1 VIEID
6 RDTLRD
12 FERAAS
18 LEWLETDA
26 LGGWAGS
33 TLSGAHS
40 RRGHHLL
47 RVPEQAPA
55 AGDAD
60 DAEDAGDA
68 EDADDAEDVDDA
80 DHADDAAGA
89 PGASVA
95 LAKLDEMVI
104 ENGRVHELSCNR
116 FPFFLAAPG
125 LRYLAGFRRDLFPV
139 FEYDAEGYRLRKTVA
154 LVEGD
159 GALVVLYE
167 VLAAPGPFVL
177 ALRPFFA
184 RREPGAL
191 CRADLHGAAPAALRE
206 EAGLWLRWSSGAE
219 ISLAVAAELDERP
232 DWWYRFELEEERRRG
247 REFQED
253 LWTPGLLRRELAA
266 GDSFGL
272 VASAGAAA
280 DHDALELLAR
290 ERRRREKLLD
300 RLPVQDELTRILALA
315 ADQFALRRPGGARL
329 LAAGYP
335 GGEEATAD
343 SLIAL
348 PGALLAT
355 GRADEAKK
363 LLRACARAA
372 AGGGLPDRLAQA
384 RGNAAALPH
393 GLPNARSAEAAA
405 DEADHGAHAGSLWLF
420 VAAWRYLRATGDESL
435 VRDVLLPA
443 LAQIAAGHERGAPN
457 GLRVAADGLLE
468 APPGS
473 PAAAFRP
480 GKAADINALWHNALA
495 TLADLGGRLGDPAQ
509 AKAWDERARRVQRR
523 FAELFWNAAEGC
535 LYDSVPS
542 DGGAVAAAAASTP
555 RATGKTRRPAATRA
569 AGTTPDAGTA
579 GPSAA
584 AGSAERDPTLRAH
597 QVLAIGLPFPPLSKQ
612 RAQRL
617 LDTLEEK
624 LYTPVGLRDVAPAD
638 EAAAEPAAEDHASG
652 RAQGGR
658 SDLAWPWLLGPFLAA
673 QVWLRGEA
681 GRRHAL
687 RLVAEL
693 DPLLTS
699 GAIGTIA
706 ERVGVEPPHAPAGH
720 TAHAASVAELLRVY
734 VEDLHPGTTAKRR
747 RPLEPKPKPRPR
759 PAAGPQP
766 GPPGRRGR
774 KAPPK
779 QRKRASSSDQL
790 SQPLAKHVSA
800 QHPDG
805 GQFDRRVPGGP
816 EIGSRCNLP
825 RLGGADKPGACQSRI
840 GRAPTHCEQLLA

>member
-12 FERAAS
+12 FERAAA
-18 LEWLETDA
+18 LEWLETDG

-33 TLSGAHS
+33 TLCGAHS

-47 RVPEQAPA
+47 RLRVPEQASA
-55 AGDAD
+55 ADDANDAGDAD
-60 DAEDAGDA
+60 DAGDAGDA
-68 EDADDAEDVDDA
+68 NDQDDA
-80 DHADDAAGA
+80 DHAAVAGDIGDADDAAGV
-89 PGASVA
+89 PGATVA

-104 ENGRVHELSCNR
+104 ENGRVHELACNR
-116 FPFFLAAPG
+116 FPFFLATPG

-139 FEYDAEGYRLRKTVA
+139 FEYDAEGYRLRKTIA
-154 LVEGD
+154 LIEGN
-159 GALVVLYE
+159 GALAVLYE

-177 ALRPFFA
+177 GLRPFFG

-206 EAGLWLRWSSGAE
+206 EAGMRLRWSSGAE
-219 ISLAVAAELDERP
+219 IFLAAAAELDERP
-232 DWWYRFELEEERRRG
+232 DWWFRFELEEERRRG

-280 DHDALELLAR
+280 GGDALELLAR

-315 ADQFALRRPGGARL
+315 ADQFALRRPGRARL
-329 LAAGYP
+329 LVAGYP
-335 GGEEATAD
+335 GGEEAVAD

-355 GRADEAKK
+355 GRADEARK

-372 AGGGLPDRLAQA
+372 AGGGRPDRLPQT
-384 RGNAAALPH
+384 RGNAAAALPH
-393 GLPNARSAEAAA
+393 GLPSAGAEA
-405 DEADHGAHAGSLWLF
+405 DPDGQTGPLWLF
-420 VAAWRYLRATGDESL
+420 VAAWRYLRATGDEAL

-443 LAQIAAGHERGAPN
+443 LAKIAADHERGAPN

-468 APPGS
+468 AAPGS

-480 GKAADINALWHNALA
+480 GKAAAINALWHNALA

-509 AKAWDERARRVQRR
+509 AKAWGERARRVQRR
-523 FAELFWNAAEGC
+523 YAELLWNAAAGC
-535 LYDSVPS
+535 LYDSVPA
-542 DGGAVAAAAASTP
+542 DGDAVAAMAASTP
-555 RATGKTRRPAATRA
+555 RATGKTGKPAAIRP
-569 AGTTPDAGTA
+569 AGTTPDTGAA
-579 GPSAA
+579 GPSGA
-584 AGSAERDPTLRAH
+584 AGGAERDPTLRAH

-617 LDTLEEK
+617 LGTIEER

-638 EAAAEPAAEDHASG
+638 EAASEPAAANHALG
-652 RAQGGR
+652 RAPGGR

-693 DPLLTS
+693 DPLLMS

-734 VEDLHPGTTAKRR
+734 VEDLHPGATAKRPR
-747 RPLEPKPKPRPR
+747 QAEPKPRSRSR
-759 PAAGPQP
+759 PAAGSKA
-766 GPPGRRGR
+766 GPRRGRGR
-774 KAPPK
+774 KAT
-779 QRKRASSSDQL
+779 
-790 SQPLAKHVSA
+790 
-800 QHPDG
+800 
-805 GQFDRRVPGGP
+805 PG
-816 EIGSRCNLP
+816 R
-825 RLGGADKPGACQSRI
+825 
-840 GRAPTHCEQLLA
+840 

>member
-1 VIEID
+1 MIEID

-47 RVPEQAPA
+47 RVPEHAHPA
-55 AGDAD
+55 DDAD
-60 DAEDAGDA
+60 DVDDAEVAGDAGDA
-68 EDADDAEDVDDA
+68 
-80 DHADDAAGA
+80 AAA
-89 PGASVA
+89 PGATVA

-104 ENGRVHELSCNR
+104 ENGRVHELGCNR

-139 FEYDAEGYRLRKTVA
+139 FEYDAAGYRLRKTVA

-159 GALVVLYE
+159 GTLVVLYE

-177 ALRPFFA
+177 GLRPFFA
-184 RREPGAL
+184 RREAGAL

-206 EAGLWLRWSSGAE
+206 EAGVRLRWSSRAE
-219 ISLAVAAELDERP
+219 ISLAAAAELDQRP

-272 VASAGAAA
+272 VASAGAATG
-280 DHDALELLAR
+280 HDALELLAR

-329 LAAGYP
+329 LASGYP
-335 GGEEATAD
+335 GGEAATAD
-343 SLIAL
+343 GLIAL

-372 AGGGLPDRLAQA
+372 AGGGLPDRLPQS

-393 GLPNARSAEAAA
+393 GLLNAGA
-405 DEADHGAHAGSLWLF
+405 EADHDAHAGSLWLF
-420 VAAWRYLRATGDESL
+420 VAAGRYLRATGDEAL

-443 LAQIAAGHERGAPN
+443 LAKIAVGHERGAPN
-457 GLRVAADGLLE
+457 GLRVAEDGLLE
-468 APPGS
+468 AAPGS
-473 PAAAFRP
+473 PAAASRP
-480 GKAADINALWHNALA
+480 GKAVEINALWHNALA

-509 AKAWDERARRVQRR
+509 AKAWGERARRVQRR
-523 FAELFWNAAEGC
+523 YAELFWNAAEGC
-535 LYDSVPS
+535 LYDSVPA
-542 DGGAVAAAAASTP
+542 DGDAVAAATASAP
-555 RATGKTRRPAATRA
+555 RATGQAGRRAVTKA
-569 AGTTPDAGTA
+569 AGTTPD
-579 GPSAA
+579 SAA
-584 AGSAERDPTLRAH
+584 AGPSGAASGAERDPTLHAH

-617 LDTLEEK
+617 LGTIEER

-638 EAAAEPAAEDHASG
+638 EATSEPTAENHASG
-652 RAQGGR
+652 RALGGR

-687 RLVAEL
+687 QLVAEL

-706 ERVGVEPPHAPAGH
+706 ERVGVEPPHAPAGN

-734 VEDLHPGTTAKRR
+734 VEELHPGMTAKHRP
-747 RPLEPKPKPRPR
+747 PLEPKPRPKPKPKPRPR
-759 PAAGPQP
+759 PAAGSQP
-766 GPPGRRGR
+766 GLPRGRGR
-774 KAPPK
+774 KATPK
-779 QRKRASSSDQL
+779 R
-790 SQPLAKHVSA
+790 
-800 QHPDG
+800 
-805 GQFDRRVPGGP
+805 
-816 EIGSRCNLP
+816 
-825 RLGGADKPGACQSRI
+825 
-840 GRAPTHCEQLLA
+840 

>member
-1 VIEID
+1 MIEID
-6 RDTLRD
+6 RETLRD
-12 FERAAS
+12 FARAAS
-18 LEWLETDA
+18 LEWLETDG
-26 LGGWAGS
+26 LGGWAAS
-33 TLSGAHS
+33 TLCGAHS

-47 RVPEQAPA
+47 RVPEQLHQADGTDDA
-55 AGDAD
+55 HDADDAD
-60 DAEDAGDA
+60 DAEDA
-68 EDADDAEDVDDA
+68 
-80 DHADDAAGA
+80 AAS
-89 PGASVA
+89 PGATVA

-104 ENGRVHELSCNR
+104 ENGRAHELGCNR

-191 CRADLHGAAPAALRE
+191 CRADLHGAAPAALHE
-206 EAGLWLRWSSGAE
+206 EAGVRLRWPSGAE
-219 ISLAVAAELDERP
+219 ISLAAAAELDERP

-280 DHDALELLAR
+280 GHDALELLAR

-329 LAAGYP
+329 PAAGYP
-335 GGEEATAD
+335 GGEEAAAG

-372 AGGGLPDRLAQA
+372 AGGGLPDRLAPA
-384 RGNAAALPH
+384 RGDAAARPH
-393 GLPNARSAEAAA
+393 GLPDAGAEEAAA
-405 DEADHGAHAGSLWLF
+405 DDADDDGQPGSLWLF
-420 VAAWRYLRATGDESL
+420 VAAWRYLRATGDEAL

-443 LAQIAAGHERGAPN
+443 LAKIAAGYERGAPS

-468 APPGS
+468 APPS
-473 PAAAFRP
+473 APAAAAASWRRRRRP
-480 GKAADINALWHNALA
+480 GKAVEINALWYNALA
-495 TLADLGGRLGDPAQ
+495 TLADLGGRLGDPAL
-509 AKAWDERARRVQRR
+509 AKTWGERARRVQRR
-523 FAELFWNAAEGC
+523 YAELFWNAAAGC
-535 LYDSVPS
+535 LYDGVPA
-542 DGGAVAAAAASTP
+542 GGDAVAAVTASTP
-555 RATGKTRRPAATRA
+555 RAAGKASRPAVTRA
-569 AGTTPDAGTA
+569 AGTTPDTG
-579 GPSAA
+579 A
-584 AGSAERDPTLRAH
+584 AGSGGAAGGAERDSTLRAH

-612 RAQRL
+612 RAERL
-617 LDTLEEK
+617 LETLEQK
-624 LYTPVGLRDVAPAD
+624 LFTPVGLRDVAPAD
-638 EAAAEPAAEDHASG
+638 EEASEPAAESHASDR

-706 ERVGVEPPHAPAGH
+706 ERLGVEPPHAPAGH
-720 TAHAASVAELLRVY
+720 TAYAASVAELLRVY
-734 VEDLHPGTTAKRR
+734 VDDLHPGTTAKRR
-747 RPLEPKPKPRPR
+747 RPLEPKPQGKPRAR
-759 PAAGPQP
+759 PAAGSQHSQA
-766 GPPGRRGR
+766 GPPRGRGR
-774 KAPPK
+774 KATPK
-779 QRKRASSSDQL
+779 R
-790 SQPLAKHVSA
+790 
-800 QHPDG
+800 
-805 GQFDRRVPGGP
+805 
-816 EIGSRCNLP
+816 
-825 RLGGADKPGACQSRI
+825 
-840 GRAPTHCEQLLA
+840 

>member
-1 VIEID
+1 MIEID
-6 RDTLRD
+6 RDALRD

-18 LEWLETDA
+18 LEWLETDG

-47 RVPEQAPA
+47 RVPEPEQDRQADIACDVDA
-55 AGDAD
+55 ADDAHDAHDAD
-60 DAEDAGDA
+60 DGHDAADA
-68 EDADDAEDVDDA
+68 EE
-80 DHADDAAGA
+80 AAATPGA
-89 PGASVA
+89 PGIPGATVA

-104 ENGRVHELSCNR
+104 ENGRVHELGCNR

-177 ALRPFFA
+177 GLRPFFA
-184 RREPGAL
+184 RRESGAL
-191 CRADLHGAAPAALRE
+191 CRAGLRGAAPAALRE
-206 EAGLWLRWSSGAE
+206 AARVRLRWSSGAE
-219 ISLAVAAELDERP
+219 ISLAAAAELDERP

-247 REFQED
+247 GEFQED

-280 DHDALELLAR
+280 GHDALELLAR
-290 ERRRREKLLD
+290 ERLRRQKLLD
-300 RLPVQDELTRILALA
+300 RLPVQDELTHILALA

-329 LAAGYP
+329 LASGYP
-335 GGEEATAD
+335 GGEEAAAG

-363 LLRACARAA
+363 LLRASARAA
-372 AGGGLPDRLAQA
+372 AGGGLTDRPPPT
-384 RGNAAALPH
+384 RGNAPPLSH
-393 GLPNARSAEAAA
+393 GLPNAGNGEEAADDA
-405 DEADHGAHAGSLWLF
+405 DDAAQAGSLWLF
-420 VAAWRYLRATGDESL
+420 VAAWRYLLATGDEAL

-443 LAQIAAGHERGAPN
+443 LAQIVAGHDRGAPN
-457 GLRVAADGLLE
+457 GLRAAADGLLE
-468 APPGS
+468 APLSS
-473 PAAAFRP
+473 PAAATADSRRRP
-480 GKAADINALWHNALA
+480 GKAVEVNALWHNALA
-495 TLADLGGRLGDPAQ
+495 TLADLAGRLGDAAQ
-509 AKAWDERARRVQRR
+509 AKAWGERARRVQRR
-523 FAELFWNAAEGC
+523 YAELFWNAAEGC
-535 LYDSVPS
+535 LYDSVPA
-542 DGGAVAAAAASTP
+542 DGDTAAAAAASTP
-555 RATGKTRRPAATRA
+555 RATAKTGRSALTRA
-569 AGTTPDAGTA
+569 AGTTQDTGAA
-579 GPSAA
+579 GPGAA
-584 AGSAERDPTLRAH
+584 AGGAERDPTLRAH

-617 LDTLEEK
+617 LETLEER
-624 LYTPVGLRDVAPAD
+624 LFTAVGLRDAAPAG
-638 EAAAEPAAEDHASG
+638 EATPEPAAENPASG
-652 RAQGGR
+652 RARGGR

-687 RLVAEL
+687 QLVAEL

-747 RPLEPKPKPRPR
+747 RPLASKPQPKPGTR
-759 PAAGPQP
+759 PAAGSQHSQRSQHSQP
-766 GPPGRRGR
+766 GPPRGRGR
-774 KAPPK
+774 KAT
-779 QRKRASSSDQL
+779 
-790 SQPLAKHVSA
+790 
-800 QHPDG
+800 
-805 GQFDRRVPGGP
+805 P
-816 EIGSRCNLP
+816 ER
-825 RLGGADKPGACQSRI
+825 
-840 GRAPTHCEQLLA
+840 